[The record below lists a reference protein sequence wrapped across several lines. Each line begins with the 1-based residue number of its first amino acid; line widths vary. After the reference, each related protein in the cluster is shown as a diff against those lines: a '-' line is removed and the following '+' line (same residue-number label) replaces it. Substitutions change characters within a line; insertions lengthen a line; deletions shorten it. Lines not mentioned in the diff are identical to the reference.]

1 MLLVVD
7 IGNTN
12 TVIGVFR
19 DEELLGH
26 WRLVSERRTAD
37 ELGLLLLNL
46 LRSRAWG
53 PADFRGVIVSSVVPP
68 LDGPWREALE
78 RYAEQVPLVV
88 STDLDLGLEVR
99 YGVPQEVGAD
109 RLVNAVAGVAAYGC
123 PLALVDLGTAI
134 TLDVVD
140 PSGAYLGGA
149 IAPGLAVSMETLFA
163 RTAKLPQVSL
173 EAPKSVIGRSTL
185 ESIRSGIVYGYAGLI
200 DALVDRVFEELGTRC
215 PVVAT
220 GGHAAILAKHSR
232 NPVQVD
238 PWLTLKGLR
247 LLYLRNAPR

>member
-19 DEELLGH
+19 EAELLGH

-46 LRSRAWG
+46 LRSRDWT
-53 PADFRGVIVSSVVPP
+53 PRDFGGAILSSVVPS
-68 LDGPWREALE
+68 LEEPWKEALS
-78 RYAEQVPLVV
+78 RYGSLDPLVV
-88 STDLDLGLEVR
+88 STALDLGMEVR

-109 RLVNAVAGVAAYGC
+109 RLVNAVAGVAEYGC

-140 PSGAYLGGA
+140 RDGAYLGGA
-149 IAPGLAVSMETLFA
+149 IAPGLVVSMETLFS

-200 DALVDRVFEELGTRC
+200 DALVERVFDELGTPC

-232 NPVQVD
+232 TLLHVD

-247 LLYLRNAPR
+247 LLHQRNASR